1 MLNGALADQAAEA
14 FAKAV
19 LAVPGDAAA
28 RVREAYR
35 RAFGRAPT
43 AAELGTVRTY
53 LERSESEADPKPT
66 GDRRRLLAWRGLC
79 RVLLASNEFVF
90 VE

>member
-1 MLNGALADQAAEA
+1 MLNSALADQTAEA
-14 FAKAV
+14 FAKSV
-19 LAVPGDAAA
+19 LDVKGDDTA

-35 RAFGRAPT
+35 RAFGRPAT
-43 AAELGTVRTY
+43 DAELDTVHAY
-53 LERSESEADPKPT
+53 LKKSDGAADPKLT
-66 GDRRRLLAWRGLC
+66 AADRQLRGWRGLC